1 METVATLKEPPSM
14 LPRDALVERLVQL
27 RDSAVVHSKFYRQD
41 EAFAF
46 SAAVGRRH
54 GFETALW
61 KPGRFER
68 SLPGAGYLQL
78 PVFGYD
84 SDVNRPGS
92 KSYLVA
98 SYERFYDTYRN
109 TPPKMRF
116 FYEILLADMPCH
128 LYVDAEYL
136 VSHNPLADAAWMD
149 ASFRELVVSRLVAE
163 GIAPTVSDVRVLVL
177 DASTPDKFSKHYLFK
192 VQGKCFVNNFHCG
205 AFMRRLCNYALES
218 QGSPEK
224 EPGLIERLS
233 GRCMWIYAPH
243 KTPEGPETID
253 KRLVADL
260 GVYTINRNFRLAWS
274 SKRKGAF
281 RPLLP
286 VGDDKELSYDR
297 LLDFMIQR
305 CTLLECAN
313 QVQVLEPDGSPARS
327 TSDLRRFRV
336 DADVLLGVSA
346 RKRRL
351 DTSIF
356 VVEPM
361 ALVRADRFG
370 TQRTVGISDATEK
383 EYDSA
388 PVNKMQLSRLIGL
401 LCAEI
406 KAEWKDSSMGLMA
419 KTVSS
424 HYRSIQL
431 SSSSRECRVA
441 GREHTSNHV
450 FFRVSL
456 VTKRFYQRCF
466 HDGPPC
472 NLLGM
477 RSAEQLASMLSPESI
492 QRLEREREGYLVQDK
507 EALELMAS
515 LAEKLSAAEQGM
527 QRTREAE
534 AFLDLGDRFARLF
547 SAKHPSLA
555 DAFQQKPAA
564 PASFDNMEISGGS
577 K

>member
-1 METVATLKEPPSM
+1 METVATAIGM
-14 LPRDALVERLVQL
+14 LASLAWEALCERVVQL

-46 SAAVGRRH
+46 SAAVGKRH
-54 GFETALW
+54 GFEAAMW
-61 KPGRFER
+61 KPGRFEK

-78 PVFGYD
+78 PTFGYD

-98 SYERFYDTYRN
+98 SYERFYDTYQS

-116 FYEILLADMPCH
+116 FYEILQADMPCH

-136 VSHNPLADAAWMD
+136 VAHNPLADAAWMD

-163 GIAPTVSDVRVLVL
+163 GIASAPDQVRILVL

-192 VQGKCFVNNFHCG
+192 VQGKCFANNFHCG
-205 AFMRRLCNYALES
+205 AFMRRLCNYALET

-224 EPGLIERLS
+224 EPDLIEKLN

-260 GVYTINRNFRLAWS
+260 GVYTINRNFRLPWS
-274 SKRKGAF
+274 SKRKGTF

-286 VGDDKELSYDR
+286 VGEDKELSYEK

-305 CTLLECAN
+305 CTALECAN

-361 ALVRADRFG
+361 AMVRADRFG
-370 TQRTVGISDATEK
+370 TQRTIAISDGTEK
-383 EYDSA
+383 EYGSA
-388 PVNKMQLSRLIGL
+388 PVDKMQLSRLIGL

-431 SSSSRECRVA
+431 SSSSRDCRVA
-441 GREHTSNHV
+441 GREHTSNHIS
-450 FFRVSL
+450 FRVSL

-477 RSAEQLASMLSPESI
+477 RSPEQLASMLSPESV
-492 QRLEREREGYLVQDK
+492 QRLERERAGYLVQNK

-555 DAFQQKPAA
+555 SAFGQPSSG
-564 PASFDNMEISGGS
+564 PVDPMEITRPAG
-577 K
+577 